1 MYTDIAEIPT
11 IVSSLR
17 EKFQTGN
24 LLYILI
30 NFLSKPII
38 VVGLT
43 KNKDYRRQQLKNFLK
58 LMRENQDEI
67 VKIVEKDLHKHKIE
81 IISGEIAP
89 VIGEIEY
96 MLSVSSVYINVNNGS
111 S

>member
-1 MYTDIAEIPT
+1 
-11 IVSSLR
+11 
-17 EKFQTGN
+17 
-24 LLYILI
+24 
-30 NFLSKPII
+30 
-38 VVGLT
+38 
-43 KNKDYRRQQLKNFLK
+43 
-58 LMRENQDEI
+58 MRENQDEI

-96 MLSVSSVYINVNNGS
+96 MLSVSSVYISVNNGS